1 MSCYNLS
8 SLIKNIENGSQMKY
22 LFFWDQKN
30 PETACFSQ
38 WYPSL
43 FIIDGIWYANAEQ
56 YMMAAKARLFK
67 DEEALQKI
75 LASTSPREMKS
86 IGRSIKKFDQ
96 QVWEQNREQIVY
108 DANMAKFSQN
118 EELKKKLL
126 DTKDKILVEASPV
139 DFIWGIGLHE
149 TNPDAYD
156 PRKWQG
162 LNLLGFTLM
171 RIRASLQLI

>member
-1 MSCYNLS
+1 MSCNNLS
-8 SLIKNIENGSQMKY
+8 SLIKNIESGNAREY

-30 PETACFSQ
+30 LDTACFSQ
-38 WYPSL
+38 WYPSR
-43 FIIDGIWYANAEQ
+43 FIIDGIGYENAEQ
-56 YMMAAKARLFK
+56 YMMASKARLFN
-67 DEEALQKI
+67 DQEALQKI
-75 LASTSPREMKS
+75 LVSTSPREMKS
-86 IGRSIKKFDQ
+86 IGRTIKNFDQ
-96 QVWEQNREQIVY
+96 DIWLQMRERIVF

-149 TNPDAYD
+149 TNPDAQD
-156 PRKWQG
+156 PRKWKG

-171 RIRASLQLI
+171 RVRDSL